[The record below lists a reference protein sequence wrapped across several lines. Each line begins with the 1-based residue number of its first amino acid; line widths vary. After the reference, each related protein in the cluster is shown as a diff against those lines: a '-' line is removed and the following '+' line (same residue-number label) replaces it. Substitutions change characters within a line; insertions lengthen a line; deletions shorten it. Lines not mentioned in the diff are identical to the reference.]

1 MGNQEHLQTLMDMG
15 FPRERCVEAM
25 TAVGGSLDA
34 ATDYL
39 LNNPLPPL
47 QQSLATGFGGQGGE
61 QDDLM
66 RAIAMSLGE
75 NVMVSTDGTEAGTQ
89 QVENK
94 EAE

>member
-1 MGNQEHLQTLMDMG
+1 MG

-25 TAVGGSLDA
+25 TAVGGSRDA

-47 QQSLATGFGGQGGE
+47 QQIMATGFGGQTGE

-66 RAIAMSLGE
+66 RAIPMSLGE
-75 NVMVSTDGTEAGTQ
+75 NVMVSTDRTDAGTP
-89 QVENK
+89 QVESK
-94 EAE
+94 EVEQ